1 VDRPVSAAARPLPE
15 LTGLV
20 GEFHELLATGTLH
33 LQHCDACDRWWY
45 PAKLLCPGGADHD
58 LQWRPAR
65 GTGSLFSWTVTH
77 QALHPAFAADVPYVT
92 ALVAM
97 DDGPRLVGRLHGV
110 EIDDVHTDDRVQ
122 LQVDVVDGVSIV
134 AFVR

>member
-1 VDRPVSAAARPLPE
+1 MSAAARPLPE

-65 GTGSLFSWTVTH
+65 GTGSVFSWTVTH
-77 QALHPAFAADVPYVT
+77 QALQQWPSLLFGVVVHAIGERHEAQP
-92 ALVAM
+92 
-97 DDGPRLVGRLHGV
+97 VGQFQPG
-110 EIDDVHTDDRVQ
+110 
-122 LQVDVVDGVSIV
+122 
-134 AFVR
+134 